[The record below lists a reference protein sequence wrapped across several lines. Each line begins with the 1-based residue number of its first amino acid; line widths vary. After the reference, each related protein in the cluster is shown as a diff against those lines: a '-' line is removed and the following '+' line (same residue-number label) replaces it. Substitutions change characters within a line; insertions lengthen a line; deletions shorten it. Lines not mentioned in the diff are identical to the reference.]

1 MIECKNGCSETKG
14 NVPGLL
20 SEYTVITRH
29 IREVLTKNMSEEFA
43 MYMLKK
49 SFDLGMM
56 SDDEAN
62 KEFEKVIGKFSGTEL
77 VMMLS
82 ELFGGGH
89 NAD

>member
-1 MIECKNGCSETKG
+1 MIKCENGRSEIEG
-14 NVPGLL
+14 NVPGFL

-29 IREVLTKNMSEEFA
+29 IREVLTKDMSEEFA

-56 SDDEAN
+56 SDDEVD
-62 KEFEKVIGKFSGTEL
+62 KEFEKTIGKFSGTGL

-82 ELFGGGH
+82 ELFGGGR

>member
-1 MIECKNGCSETKG
+1 
-14 NVPGLL
+14 
-20 SEYTVITRH
+20 
-29 IREVLTKNMSEEFA
+29 

>member
-1 MIECKNGCSETKG
+1 MIKCENGRSEIKG

-29 IREVLTKNMSEEFA
+29 IREVLTKDMSEEFA

-56 SDDEAN
+56 SDDEVD
-62 KEFEKVIGKFSGTEL
+62 KEFEKTIGKFSGTGL
-77 VMMLS
+77 AMMLS